1 MPAGSLDVA
10 MYAAPIV
17 IDPIAAAAAA
27 AAASQFAVTL
37 DAIAADVVDWWGPG
51 NQEPTRESWSSA
63 EVERRYRPG
72 QTSPRGPC
80 LRTFRE
86 ITKLLTSFFYY

>member
-1 MPAGSLDVA
+1 MRRTPGVPAGSLDVA

-17 IDPIAAAAAA
+17 IDPIAAA

-51 NQEPTRESWSSA
+51 PRESGA
-63 EVERRYRPG
+63 NTRIVELCG
-72 QTSPRGPC
+72 S
-80 LRTFRE
+80 
-86 ITKLLTSFFYY
+86 

>member
-1 MPAGSLDVA
+1 MDVA

-17 IDPIAAAAAA
+17 IDPIAA

-63 EVERRYRPG
+63 EVERRDRPG
-72 QTSPRGPC
+72 QTSPRGLC